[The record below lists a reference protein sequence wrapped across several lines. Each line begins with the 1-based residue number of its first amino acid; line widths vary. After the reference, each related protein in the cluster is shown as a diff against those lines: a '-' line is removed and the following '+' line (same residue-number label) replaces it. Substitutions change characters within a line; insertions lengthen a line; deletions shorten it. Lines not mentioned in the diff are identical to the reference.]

1 MRLDHLL
8 SKEHLPPKGGKEP
21 APSEC
26 GGGVL
31 NGGDTGESAAG
42 NGHHGENALIFRGWW
57 WKVGGG
63 AAGSRRIAPCWVLK
77 EQPLVGS
84 SVPWNILVLLPLWG
98 VGLGCGAPGMAWPHI
113 PREASSGVCRSGV
126 GRWVVGWSFVEN
138 CTVDASIFV
147 VKLSRA
153 NGECLGTRSR

>member
-42 NGHHGENALIFRGWW
+42 NGHHGEYALIFRGWW

-84 SVPWNILVLLPLWG
+84 SVPLIILVLLPLLGGGAGVWG
-98 VGLGCGAPGMAWPHI
+98 ARHGLASHTAGSLFGGLSVWCGAVGCGLV
-113 PREASSGVCRSGV
+113 VC
-126 GRWVVGWSFVEN
+126 
-138 CTVDASIFV
+138 
-147 VKLSRA
+147 
-153 NGECLGTRSR
+153 

>member
-42 NGHHGENALIFRGWW
+42 NGHHGEYASTS
-57 WKVGGG
+57 VGGG
-63 AAGSRRIAPCWVLK
+63 KLVVVRLAGRRIAPCWVLK

-84 SVPWNILVLLPLWG
+84 SVPLIILVLLPLLGGGAGVWG
-98 VGLGCGAPGMAWPHI
+98 ARHGLASHTAGSLFGGLLVWCGVVGCGLV
-113 PREASSGVCRSGV
+113 VC
-126 GRWVVGWSFVEN
+126 
-138 CTVDASIFV
+138 
-147 VKLSRA
+147 
-153 NGECLGTRSR
+153 

>member
-42 NGHHGENALIFRGWW
+42 NGHHGEYASTS
-57 WKVGGG
+57 VGGG
-63 AAGSRRIAPCWVLK
+63 KLVVVRLAGRRIAPCWVLK

-84 SVPWNILVLLPLWG
+84 SVPLIILVLLPLWG

-113 PREASSGVCRSGV
+113 PRGASLGVCRSGV
-126 GRWVVGWSFVEN
+126 GWWVVGWSFVEN

-153 NGECLGTRSR
+153 NGGCLGTRSR